1 MSDARSP
8 DQALGPGNPCARDE
22 QPTTL
27 SRWPPRPKAFGDLMR
42 PIEAAQYLRLDEL
55 DGQTPAKALRT
66 LRYWRDRG
74 QLRATKY
81 ARHVWFRRTELD
93 RFLET
98 KTEK

>member
-1 MSDARSP
+1 MSDNSP
-8 DQALGPGNPCARDE
+8 DTVLGPGIPCARDE
-22 QPTTL
+22 QLTAP
-27 SRWPPRPKAFGDLMR
+27 SQWPPRPSAFGDLMR
-42 PIEAAQYLRLDEL
+42 PIEAAQYRRLDEL
-55 DGQTPAKALRT
+55 DAQPPAKALRT

-81 ARHVWFRRTELD
+81 ARHVWFRRAELD